1 MCIIYVIINK
11 TNKYKIKKI
20 LVLNVTVDVDKF
32 LIRSFLK
39 NCYIVFMNDVK
50 SNEDVFDFDFVY
62 MHNISFDDL
71 NRFKETKEMLDIFN
85 KVMLGSVLTPLHIVD
100 NHNVIFF
107 KDWNPFQSWFY
118 DRINQN

>member
-1 MCIIYVIINK
+1 M
-11 TNKYKIKKI
+11 KKI

-32 LIRSFLK
+32 LLRSFLK
-39 NCYIVFMNDVK
+39 NCNIVFMNDVK

-71 NRFKETKEMLDIFN
+71 NRFKETKEMLNLFN
-85 KVMLGSVLTPLHIVD
+85 KVLLGSVLTPLYIVD

-107 KDWNPFQSWFY
+107 KDWNPFQTWFY
-118 DRINQN
+118 SRINQQ